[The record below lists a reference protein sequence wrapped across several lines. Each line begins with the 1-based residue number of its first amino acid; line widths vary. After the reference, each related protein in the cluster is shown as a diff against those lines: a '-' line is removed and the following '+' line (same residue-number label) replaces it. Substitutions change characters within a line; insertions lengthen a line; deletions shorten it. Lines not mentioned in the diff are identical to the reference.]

1 VNLEKCLSAYEYY
14 SGKASDIARTLSL
27 SGIAVIWV
35 LRETTSSA
43 PFLSPAL
50 YWPGI
55 FFVGALAADLLHY
68 VYGAIVW
75 GVFHRRQELRG
86 LARDVEF
93 KAPRWVNWPTFT
105 FFSLK
110 LLLVGIGYALLLTHL
125 IARFPTQPP
134 VPAPAP
140 KATVPS
146 VPAPVPNPPSTL
158 KVAPAGLAIDPVAVS
173 VAEALGVWAAVVVA
187 LFWPPIQ
194 GWFMRPKLSIRAT
207 PERQSFHKTVARSNV
222 DARIS
227 FACYYYRLDVVN
239 DGRSAAREV
248 EVFARAAFRLH
259 ENGGW
264 EKDERFLPQW
274 FCWATWR
281 ELQHER
287 RVFMPVIPPR
297 STRYVDFAHVVDPA
311 GRNAFEL
318 ENDPAVPTAS
328 AILSLD
334 VAIRYMRLGHLL
346 GPGKY
351 ALVVEV
357 SASNAEPEA
366 FVVAVNNPGVWDLNE
381 SNMLSRGVKVETVQS
396 LEEWKDYRAI
406 KGLLGAGS

>member
-1 VNLEKCLSAYEYY
+1 MNLKDALSAYEYF
-14 SGKASDIARTLSL
+14 SGKASEIARTLSL
-27 SGIAVIWV
+27 SGIAIIWV
-35 LRETTSSA
+35 LRETSSSA

-55 FFVGALAADLLHY
+55 FFVGALSADLLHY

-86 LARDVEF
+86 LARDAEF

-110 LLLVGIGYALLLTHL
+110 LLLVGIGYALLLVHL
-125 IARFPTQPP
+125 LGRLPPQAAPPAAPSPT
-134 VPAPAP
+134 PAP
-140 KATVPS
+140 KPTSASLLALDPIS
-146 VPAPVPNPPSTL
+146 V
-158 KVAPAGLAIDPVAVS
+158 G
-173 VAEALGVWAAVVVA
+173 VAEALGVWAAVMVA
-187 LFWPPIQ
+187 LFWPPLQ
-194 GWFMRPKLSIRAT
+194 GWFMRPKLTLRAR
-207 PERQSFHKTVARSNV
+207 PERQSFHKTVALSNV
-222 DARIS
+222 DPRIS

-239 DGRSAAREV
+239 EGRSAAREV
-248 EVFARAAFRLH
+248 EVFARAAFRRNQ
-259 ENGGW
+259 NGDW

-311 GRNAFEL
+311 GRYVFEL

-334 VAIRYMRLGHLL
+334 VAVRYLRLGHLL
-346 GPGKY
+346 APGQY
-351 ALVVEV
+351 ALVLEV

-366 FVVAVNNPGVWDLNE
+366 FVVAVNNPGVWDAQE
-381 SNMLSRGVKVETVQS
+381 SRMLSNGVKVEAVHS
-396 LEEWKDYRAI
+396 LKGWPDYEGIRP
-406 KGLLGAGS
+406 LLGG